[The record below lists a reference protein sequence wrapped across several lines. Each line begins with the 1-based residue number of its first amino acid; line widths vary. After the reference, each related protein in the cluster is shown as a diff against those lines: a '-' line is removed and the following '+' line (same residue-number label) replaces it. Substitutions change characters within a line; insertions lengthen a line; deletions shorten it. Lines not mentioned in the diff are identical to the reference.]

1 MLNDKKTFSKKHWAG
16 LLFIMIVLAVIAIF
30 GGSDGEEATAPQ
42 TNVDLNTIHPEFA
55 AMYDAQGNLGTPQF
69 GTISGFFGG
78 EWVSRMPVNYLNV
91 DGQAVYQGDI
101 LIDLDRPTQAGIG
114 VRQTSQ
120 LWPGGVVAYE
130 IDPKL
135 PDQERIS
142 GAIEH
147 WEKYTS
153 LRFVERTSSNA
164 SQYRNYILFRPG
176 NGCSSYVGMRG
187 NMQPINLAR
196 ACSLGNT
203 IHEIGHAVGLWHEHS
218 RADRDDFVDVRY
230 ENIISLYAF
239 NFDKQTRNGIDIGE
253 YDYGSIMHY
262 PAWAFSKN
270 GEDTIVPHDG
280 QAIGQRDG
288 LSPLDIEAIEEL
300 YDGR

>member
-30 GGSDGEEATAPQ
+30 GGNDVDETPATQ
-42 TNVDLNTIHPEFA
+42 TGSVTGDIHPEFA
-55 AMYDAQGNLGTPQF
+55 AMFDANGNLGTPQW
-69 GTISGFFGG
+69 GTVSGFFGG
-78 EWVSRMPVNYLNV
+78 EWISRMPVNYVIV

-101 LIDLDRPTQAGIG
+101 LLSIDRPAQAGIG
-114 VRQTSQ
+114 IRPSSY
-120 LWPGGVVAYE
+120 LWPGGVVAYQ

-142 GAIEH
+142 DAIAH
-147 WEKYTS
+147 WEENTS
-153 LRFVERTSSNA
+153 LRFVERNNSNA

-187 NMQPINLAR
+187 GMQPINLAR

-203 IHEIGHAVGLWHEHS
+203 IHEIGHAIGLWHEHS
-218 RADRDDFVDVRY
+218 RADRDDYVDVRY
-230 ENIISLYAF
+230 QNIISLYAF
-239 NFDKQTRNGIDIGE
+239 NFDKQTRDGYDIGE
-253 YDYGSIMHY
+253 YDYSSIMHY

-270 GEDTIVPHDG
+270 GEDTIVPYGDYE
-280 QAIGQRDG
+280 IGQRDG
-288 LSPLDIEAIEEL
+288 LSPLDIAAVEEM
-300 YDGR
+300 YDGQ